1 MAHMVSG
8 HPHGRGSAS
17 GEVPRTRWC
26 HLVPRDTIAFM
37 AMTLRLDDELDAA
50 LEETARREH
59 RSKQDVVRV
68 AIQQYTSRRS
78 RLRDEAL
85 ARIVTEDAELLRR
98 LGE

>member
-1 MAHMVSG
+1 
-8 HPHGRGSAS
+8 
-17 GEVPRTRWC
+17 
-26 HLVPRDTIAFM
+26 M

-59 RSKQDVVRV
+59 RSKQEVVRV
-68 AIQQYTSRRS
+68 AIQEYTTRRS

-85 ARIVTEDAELLRR
+85 TRIVSENADLLRR

>member
-8 HPHGRGSAS
+8 HPDGRGSAS
-17 GEVPRTRWC
+17 GAVATMCWC
-26 HLVPRDTIAFM
+26 TLVPPDTISSM

-85 ARIVTEDAELLRR
+85 ARIVTEDADLLRR

>member
-1 MAHMVSG
+1 
-8 HPHGRGSAS
+8 
-17 GEVPRTRWC
+17 
-26 HLVPRDTIAFM
+26 M

-85 ARIVTEDAELLRR
+85 ARIVAENADLLRR

>member
-1 MAHMVSG
+1 ML
-8 HPHGRGSAS
+8 PQGRRRANSVGSHQ
-17 GEVPRTRWC
+17 V
-26 HLVPRDTIAFM
+26 LVQRGIARYRRRM

-59 RSKQDVVRV
+59 RSKQEVVRV

-78 RLRDEAL
+78 ALREEAL
-85 ARIVTEDAELLRR
+85 ARIVSEDAELLRR

>member
-1 MAHMVSG
+1 
-8 HPHGRGSAS
+8 
-17 GEVPRTRWC
+17 
-26 HLVPRDTIAFM
+26 M

-59 RSKQDVVRV
+59 LSKQEVVRV
-68 AIQQYTSRRS
+68 AIQEYTSLRS

-85 ARIVTEDAELLRR
+85 TRIITENADLLRR

>member
-1 MAHMVSG
+1 
-8 HPHGRGSAS
+8 
-17 GEVPRTRWC
+17 
-26 HLVPRDTIAFM
+26 M

-59 RSKQDVVRV
+59 LSKQEVVRV
-68 AIQQYTSRRS
+68 AIQEYTSRRS

-85 ARIVTEDAELLRR
+85 TRIITENADLLRR